1 MALKPFTSVMAR
13 WCLRRLGDGEPAQ
26 RALLRSIVNSCAD
39 GAIGRTLGLQQGMT
53 FEEYLGVPPQD
64 YSFYHPFIE
73 RILEGEDRIFG
84 REPITALGE
93 TSGSTGQP
101 KLVPHTASSLA
112 CIARL
117 TRLIMLFQLWHS
129 HCYFPRFTRWL
140 CITAAS
146 SVRLHNSIAIGFIS
160 GLMYRQAQS
169 ARKVPVLPS
178 PSIASIENWGER
190 MRQTVLEAVKER
202 VGTLFG
208 VPAYLERFL
217 AQVALHQKT
226 DRLQTVWP
234 LLDEIYYSGTNIEAH
249 RSVLQAYFD
258 RPLMTRSLY
267 MATEG
272 VFAAELDR
280 GAAGWMRLLPDMA
293 VYTFRDVEDQGA
305 RLRGMWELQPGRRYE
320 LLVTT
325 RSGLCQYRIGDI
337 LEVSGPSPIRVR
349 VAGRVGDEINIATE
363 KLSSKQAQA
372 TVAELAA
379 QLGVSAAHFLV
390 LPDPLNSRRH
400 LWVLQQERGTV
411 ATDPAAHVDR
421 VLAGINPSYAALRVG
436 NAVLDKPR
444 VVVLPAGAFDAY
456 IQSGFKKRGQ
466 FKFRHVFASCD
477 LLDDNA
483 DLATLIPLLKG
494 RCPDDSPQ
502 PH

>member
-1 MALKPFTSVMAR
+1 
-13 WCLRRLGDGEPAQ
+13 
-26 RALLRSIVNSCAD
+26 
-39 GAIGRTLGLQQGMT
+39 MT
-53 FEEYLGVPPQD
+53 FEEYLGVQPQD
-64 YSFYHPFIE
+64 YAFYHPFIQ
-73 RILEGEDRIFG
+73 RVLEGENHIFG

-101 KLVPHTASSLA
+101 KLVPHTTSSLA
-112 CIARL
+112 CVARFTRL
-117 TRLIMLFQLWHS
+117 TMLFQLWHS
-129 HCYFPRFTRWL
+129 RYYFPRFTRWL
-140 CITAAS
+140 CITASS
-146 SVRLHNSIAIGFIS
+146 SVRRQNSIAIGFIS
-160 GLMYRQAQS
+160 GLMYQQARS
-169 ARKVPVLPS
+169 VRRFSVLPS
-178 PSIASIENWGER
+178 PSIALIENWSER
-190 MRQTVLEAVKER
+190 MRQTVVEAAKAR

-217 AQVALHQKT
+217 AQVAVHRKT

-258 RPLMTRSLY
+258 RPLITHSLY

-272 VFAAELDR
+272 VFAAEFDAD
-280 GAAGWMRLLPDMA
+280 AAGWMRLLPEMA
-293 VYTFRDVEDQGA
+293 VYTFRDVDDEGA

-337 LEVSGPSPIRVR
+337 LEVTGPSPIRVR

-372 TVAELAA
+372 TVDELAP

-400 LWVLQQERGTV
+400 LWVLQQEHRIE
-411 ATDPAAHVDR
+411 ATDPAAQLDL
-421 VLAGINPSYAALRVG
+421 VLARINPSYATLRVG

-444 VVVLPAGAFDAY
+444 VVVLPAGVFDAY

-477 LLDDNA
+477 LLETSA
-483 DLATLIPLLKG
+483 ELATLIPLLKG
-494 RCPDDSPQ
+494 RCPNDSPQ